1 MVPHGTFN
9 VVIGKRSFT
18 FNVVGYD
25 YEIIGNVQKYIDVII
40 STMKTRGDFTYEC
53 ESDCA
58 EMIVK
63 EAWKH
68 HIHLEYEYPT
78 YGTYFTA

>member
-9 VVIGKRSFT
+9 VVISKRSFT

-40 STMKTRGDFTYEC
+40 STMKARGDFKYEC

-68 HIHLEYEYPT
+68 HICLEYEYPT
-78 YGTYFTA
+78 YGTFFTA